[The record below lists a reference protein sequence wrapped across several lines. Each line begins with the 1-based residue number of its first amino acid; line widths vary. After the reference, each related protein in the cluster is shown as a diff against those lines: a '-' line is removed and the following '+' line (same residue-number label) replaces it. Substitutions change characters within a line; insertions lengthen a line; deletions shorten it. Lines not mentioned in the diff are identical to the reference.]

1 MDTAIQTIIGSAE
14 NMQKIVNGALD
25 FAKPMELELR
35 EGDIVNIVREACDS
49 CRTKAEERGVTLS
62 MDAPG
67 QSIIVPID
75 GLHLQRAVINLID
88 NSIEASPKGQSVV
101 ISTWTDKGHAVI
113 KLKDHGSG
121 MDKETLENIF
131 VPFYSK
137 KSRGTGLGMAI
148 VKKIVDGHNGKIQV
162 ISRPRLGTEVMIKL
176 PYQEDKVQ
184 RQR

>member
-1 MDTAIQTIIGSAE
+1 MR
-14 NMQKIVNGALD
+14 NK
-25 FAKPMELELR
+25 
-35 EGDIVNIVREACDS
+35 
-49 CRTKAEERGVTLS
+49 TKY

-67 QSIIVPID
+67 HSIIVPID

-101 ISTWTDKGHAVI
+101 LSTWTDKDHAVI

-137 KSRGTGLGMAI
+137 RNRGTGLGMAI
-148 VKKIVDGHNGKIQV
+148 AKKLVDGHHGKIQV
-162 ISRPRLGTEVMIKL
+162 KSRPGLGTEVMIAL
-176 PYQEDKVQ
+176 PCKENKV
-184 RQR
+184 